1 MPRTCGDYGH
11 SKASAYLTID
21 PSGQTGGASK
31 FKAFCDLEEGQTIIY
46 HQNRDEEIVVDAC
59 SQDNCFN
66 LTLDYEV
73 PLAKIRELKAQSKT
87 CQQEIQI
94 SCYLSKITDYA
105 GWTDG
110 NGKFQNYFHGLENH
124 CQCQE
129 NGTCF
134 SIVGENSCNCDMG
147 DPVHRYDTII
157 LSDMVTTIQMS
168 QQVFNNL
175 N

>member
-1 MPRTCGDYGH
+1 MSNAIIGSNRSGF
-11 SKASAYLTID
+11 LTID
-21 PSGQTGGASK
+21 PSGKTGGASK
-31 FKAFCDLEEGQTIIY
+31 FKAFCDLEKGQTIIHHH
-46 HQNRDEEIVVDAC
+46 HQFNEVVVDAC
-59 SQDNCFN
+59 SQDNCYN
-66 LTLDYEV
+66 LTLEYQV
-73 PLAKIRELKAQSKT
+73 PMTKIKQLIERSERCT
-87 CQQEIQI
+87 QEIQI